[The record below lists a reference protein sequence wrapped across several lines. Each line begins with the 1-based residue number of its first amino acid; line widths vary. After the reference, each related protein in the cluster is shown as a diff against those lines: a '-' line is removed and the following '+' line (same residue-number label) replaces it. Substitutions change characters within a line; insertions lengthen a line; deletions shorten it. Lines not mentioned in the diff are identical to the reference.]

1 MSTHDHPAAG
11 RRHAAVVYNP
21 VKTPL
26 ERLRPVVAEYE
37 AQHGWAQTRWYQTSS
52 DDAGRAAAEHALA
65 ADPAVV
71 MVAGGDGTVRAVAEV
86 MQGTGIPVA
95 LVPLGTGNLLARD
108 VGAPLNDIAACV
120 SVAFSGEERS
130 VDVGVAELEDERG
143 ARRSHTFMVMAGI
156 GLDAEMAESTSTIAK
171 KHLGWFAYVTPIARS
186 VIANKLFHLDY
197 RIDGGRVRSTR
208 AHTVI
213 VGNCGTLTG
222 NMLLIPAAII
232 DDGLLDVV
240 MMRPT
245 GRFGW
250 ARIGTHLTLQCLARR
265 SPLSRRLLQQ
275 TPDLHALAYVQE
287 PGSKLGSMPLTS
299 SNSTATASV
308 TSPVF
313 ASASAQAPCA
323 CECRPKRTRW
333 RRAPPPA
340 SGRHTHRN
348 PGATS
353 TKADRAP
360 CAGRGVATPW
370 RAWRAAGVSRR
381 SGCR

>member
-11 RRHAAVVYNP
+11 RGHAAVVYNP
-21 VKTPL
+21 VKTSL
-26 ERLRPVVAEYE
+26 GRLRPAVAECE
-37 AQHGWAQTRWYQTSS
+37 AQHGWEQTRWYQTRS

-65 ADPAVV
+65 AAPAVV

-108 VGAPLNDIAACV
+108 VGSPINDIAACI
-120 SVAFSGEERS
+120 SAAFSGEDRS
-130 VDVGVAELEDERG
+130 VDVGVAELEDESG

-213 VGNCGTLTG
+213 IGNCGTLTG

-250 ARIGTHLTLQCLARR
+250 ARIGTRLTLQGLARR
-265 SPLSRRLLQQ
+265 SLLSRRFLQQ
-275 TPDLHALAYVQE
+275 APDLHALAYVQGHRFE
-287 PGSKLGSMPLTS
+287 ARFDAPHLIELDGDSFGHITRVRVSVRPGALQ
-299 SNSTATASV
+299 V
-308 TSPVF
+308 
-313 ASASAQAPCA
+313 
-323 CECRPKRTRW
+323 R
-333 RRAPPPA
+333 A
-340 SGRHTHRN
+340 SGQTRSVEKSSMAQQW
-348 PGATS
+348 P
-353 TKADRAP
+353 
-360 CAGRGVATPW
+360 
-370 RAWRAAGVSRR
+370 SRP
-381 SGCR
+381 